1 MLSLALF
8 ALFALCGLAS
18 GLVLAD
24 SGMRAVGAWRRLRG
38 ELRTLKG
45 ECATTPEKAEAPC
58 PVRIARLN
66 YPDLTQ
72 AGLRAA
78 A

>member
-8 ALFALCGLAS
+8 ALFALCSLVS

-38 ELRTLKG
+38 ELRTMKG
-45 ECATTPEKAEAPC
+45 DCAITPGKAETPH

-72 AGLRAA
+72 AELRAA